1 MRQVRHLR
9 AQPRKKEVQEMQRA
23 DDKRRLGAKHEQTEM
38 RIKELSRDG
47 EARSN
52 LSREERK
59 MMELVKHV
67 SS

>member
-1 MRQVRHLR
+1 
-9 AQPRKKEVQEMQRA
+9 MQRA
-23 DDKRRLGAKHEQTEM
+23 DDKRRLGATHEQTEM

-47 EARSN
+47 EARN